1 VSAETIVAAR
11 GRRVTRRR
19 LAGWTFGLGVAV
31 VVVFVPLFA
40 TPFTNLQ
47 LSLIVA
53 YGVAILGLD
62 VLTGHAGQV
71 SLGQSAFFG
80 LGAYAAA
87 VGFEHGWPAIAG
99 LAVATALACAVGLL
113 AAVPAVRLRGFAFG
127 IITLAL
133 PVVAV
138 PLANRLHSLTGG
150 TQGIATDAVRA
161 PAWSGLADDQWR
173 YYVIVV
179 VGAVTFLLVRNL
191 LVGRIGRGLASI
203 RTNETMAAATGV
215 PVQRYKVLAFT
226 VAALCAGVAGWLYL
240 VAVQFISPDSLQL
253 SLAVSL
259 LAGLVVGGVRSRLGA
274 LIGAAFY
281 VLVPDVTDK
290 ITPGRSYLVDGVVLL
305 VVLLFFRGG
314 VAGAL
319 KLGASRVARG
329 FVRTAHPT
337 THEERLR

>member
-1 VSAETIVAAR
+1 VSTEAVIRPRV
-11 GRRVTRRR
+11 RRLSRRR
-19 LAGWTFGLGVAV
+19 TAGWAVGVALAV
-31 VVVFVPLFA
+31 IAFFIPLFA

-80 LGAYAAA
+80 LGAYATAY
-87 VGFEHGWPAIAG
+87 GFEHGWPAIAG
-99 LAVATALACAVGLL
+99 LAVAVALAGLIGLL

-138 PLANRLHSLTGG
+138 PLAVRLESLTGG
-150 TQGIATDAVRA
+150 SQGLATDAVRA

-173 YYVIVV
+173 YYVVV
-179 VGAVTFLLVRNL
+179 VIGALAFLLVRNL

-226 VAALCAGVAGWLYL
+226 VAAVCGGVAGWLYL
-240 VAVQFISPDSLQL
+240 VAVQFVSPDSLQL
-253 SLAVSL
+253 ALSVSL
-259 LAGLVVGGVRSRLGA
+259 LASLVVGGLRSRLGA

-290 ITPGRSYLVDGVVLL
+290 LTPGRSYLVDGVVLL
-305 VVLLFFRGG
+305 VVLFFFRDGI
-314 VAGAL
+314 AGAL
-319 KLGASRVARG
+319 KLGANRVARA
-329 FVRTAHPT
+329 VART
-337 THEERLR
+337 THPRTEEEGLL

>member
-1 VSAETIVAAR
+1 MSAQVVLAAR
-11 GRRVTRRR
+11 AGRVSRRR
-19 LAGWTFGLGVAV
+19 LAGWAAGIGVAV
-31 VVVFVPLFA
+31 ILFFVPLFA

-62 VLTGHAGQV
+62 VLTGHAGQA

-80 LGAYAAA
+80 LGAYATA

-99 LAVATALACAVGLL
+99 LAVAIGLSGLIGVL

-138 PLANRLHSLTGG
+138 PLAVRLQSLTGG
-150 TQGIATDAVRA
+150 SQGLATDSVRA

-179 VGAVTFLLVRNL
+179 VGAIAFLLVRNL
-191 LVGRIGRGLASI
+191 LVGRIGRGLASV

-226 VAALCAGVAGWLYL
+226 VAALCGGVAGWLYL

-253 SLAVSL
+253 TLAISL
-259 LAGLVVGGVRSRLGA
+259 LASLVVGGIRSRLGA

-281 VLVPDVTDK
+281 VLVPDITDK
-290 ITPGRSYLVDGVVLL
+290 LTPGRSYLVSGVVLL
-305 VVLLFFRGG
+305 VVLFFFRGG
-314 VAGAL
+314 IAGAL
-319 KLGASRVARG
+319 KLGASRVARAVAG
-329 FVRTAHPT
+329 TARST
-337 THEERLR
+337 TEEERLL

>member
-1 VSAETIVAAR
+1 VSVQAAVQPR
-11 GRRVTRRR
+11 ARRLSRRRVARWA
-19 LAGWTFGLGVAV
+19 LGLGVAV
-31 VVVFVPLFA
+31 VVFFVPLFA

-80 LGAYAAA
+80 LGAYATAI
-87 VGFEHGWPAIAG
+87 GFDHGWPAIAG
-99 LAVATALACAVGLL
+99 LAAAIVVAGVIGLL
-113 AAVPAVRLRGFAFG
+113 TAIPAVRLRGFAFG

-138 PLANRLHSLTGG
+138 PVAVRWQSLTGG
-150 TQGIATDAVRA
+150 SQGQSTDAVRA

-179 VGAVTFLLVRNL
+179 VGALAFLLVRNL
-191 LVGRIGRGLASI
+191 LVGRIGRGLASL

-226 VAALCAGVAGWLYL
+226 VAALCGGVAGWLYL

-253 SLAVSL
+253 TLAISL
-259 LAGLVVGGVRSRLGA
+259 LASLVVGGVRSRLGA

-281 VLVPDVTDK
+281 VLVPDITDK
-290 ITPGRSYLVDGVVLL
+290 LTPGRSYLVDGVVLL
-305 VVLLFFRGG
+305 VVLFFFRGG
-314 VAGAL
+314 IAGAL
-319 KLGASRVARG
+319 KLGASRAARAVA
-329 FVRTAHPT
+329 RTAHPRT
-337 THEERLR
+337 EGEGLL

>member
-1 VSAETIVAAR
+1 MSAQVVLAAR
-11 GRRVTRRR
+11 AGRVSRRR
-19 LAGWTFGLGVAV
+19 LAGWAAGIGVAV
-31 VVVFVPLFA
+31 ILFFVPLFA

-62 VLTGHAGQV
+62 VLTGHAGQA

-80 LGAYAAA
+80 LGAYATAA
-87 VGFEHGWPAIAG
+87 GFEHGWPAIAG
-99 LAVATALACAVGLL
+99 LAVAIGLSGLIGVL

-138 PLANRLHSLTGG
+138 PLAVRLQSLTGG
-150 TQGIATDAVRA
+150 SQGLATDSVRA

-179 VGAVTFLLVRNL
+179 VGAIAFLLVRNL
-191 LVGRIGRGLASI
+191 LVGRIGRGLASV

-226 VAALCAGVAGWLYL
+226 VAALCGGVAGWLYL

-253 SLAVSL
+253 TLAISL
-259 LAGLVVGGVRSRLGA
+259 LASLVVGGIRSRLGA

-281 VLVPDVTDK
+281 VLVPDITDK
-290 ITPGRSYLVDGVVLL
+290 LTPGRSYLVSGVVLL
-305 VVLLFFRGG
+305 VVLFFFRGG
-314 VAGAL
+314 IAGAL
-319 KLGASRVARG
+319 KLWASRVARAVAG
-329 FVRTAHPT
+329 TARST
-337 THEERLR
+337 TEEERLL